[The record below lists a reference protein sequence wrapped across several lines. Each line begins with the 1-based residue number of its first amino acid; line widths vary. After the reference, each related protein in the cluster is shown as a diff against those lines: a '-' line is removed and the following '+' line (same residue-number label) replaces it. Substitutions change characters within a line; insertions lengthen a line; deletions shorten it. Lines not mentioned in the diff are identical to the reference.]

1 MKKSKLLVV
10 SAVLIVA
17 LALVAGCGGGADKG
31 KEPAKIVQNSMPAGD
46 PMPMMKDMEHQVRDM
61 SKHLKAG
68 QMMDAQRLA
77 TQIASAA
84 DKVTPHM
91 TDAALKD
98 KMQKAAYD
106 LRDTMNGAKVDQTVV
121 EAKLKTMQ
129 EVMQQATGHLQ
140 SVSHTKH

>member
-31 KEPAKIVQNSMPAGD
+31 KEPAKTAQHSMPAGD
-46 PMPMMKDMEHQVRDM
+46 PMPMMKDMGQQVQDM
-61 SKHLKAG
+61 SRHLKAG

-77 TQIASAA
+77 TQVASTA

-91 TDAALKD
+91 TDAALKE

-106 LRDTMNGAKVDQTVV
+106 LRDTMNGAKIDQTVV